1 MHHLFPRVPIYWD
14 DASLPKVLV
23 MRPASSEGAYDWGWS
38 GGFDIPD
45 FEMYF
50 GLRLRHVDGQ
60 HFLNIP
66 VNVSVNNCGAVLLT
80 FKAQKSLAPYRI
92 TNACKDLDI
101 HIVQVSVP

>member
-1 MHHLFPRVPIYWD
+1 MPIYWD